1 MIYPVI
7 VHKDATSDYGGTVP
21 DFPGCF
27 TAAATLEEL
36 IANVQEAIEC
46 YMDGEE
52 MEPPTP
58 TSLAEV
64 VSSEDA
70 KGGAV
75 ILVPVDM
82 SFLDRKAVPVNIT
95 MPVYVRNK
103 IDRAAKA
110 SGKTRS
116 AYMVEC
122 ALRCS
127 ESTCDSHAGA

>member
-7 VHKDATSDYGGTVP
+7 VHKDPTSDYGGTVP

-27 TAAATLEEL
+27 TAASTLEEL
-36 IANVQEAIEC
+36 IVNVQDAVEC
-46 YMDGEE
+46 YMEGED

-58 TSLAEV
+58 SPLSAVIASTEAE
-64 VSSEDA
+64 
-70 KGGAV
+70 GGAV

-82 SFLDRKAVPVNIT
+82 SFLDKKAVPVNIT

-110 SGKTRS
+110 SGKSRS
-116 AYMVEC
+116 AYIVDC
-122 ALRCS
+122 ALRC
-127 ESTCDSHAGA
+127 AGSGCSV